1 MNIWDNFKLDVDYIR
16 AIEGVEKTERKKTQK
31 EKYQKRQIIL
41 PAGMDVGRFIED
53 SLKMYV
59 YYYTFFSYL
68 FVHFWTMPIVYIF
81 RMPEPVMGPKQI
93 KPEYL
98 NRAKSPPKAEWEEI
112 PEDSIPD

>member
-1 MNIWDNFKLDVDYIR
+1 MFIITLFSVICLYI
-16 AIEGVEKTERKKTQK
+16 IEQC
-31 EKYQKRQIIL
+31 QI
-41 PAGMDVGRFIED
+41 F
-53 SLKMYV
+53 
-59 YYYTFFSYL
+59 
-68 FVHFWTMPIVYIF
+68 VYIF